1 MRLLKIGRSAT
12 NNIVLNSERVSTLHA
27 ELILLDSGEMLLV
40 DKSSTNGTFVNNKR
54 ITPDVEVPVKK
65 GDLIRF
71 ADEELNWHKVP
82 PCDDVSKYKRVVNI
96 GKSFH
101 NDLVIDSQFVSR
113 FHASLVITKDNK
125 AFIKDSSS
133 VNGTKVNGVKIQP
146 GKEVR
151 VRRGDVVICGDVD
164 VTEQLRSLMPNPIP
178 IPIDIL
184 RKIAIGVGAAAVLGG
199 IVLIILKILVPPP
212 PLSLS
217 EIRKAVVYVDAQ
229 YTSIVKFEDSPIHD
243 DVWLAVMG
251 EAGFSNIKSGE
262 FPWKVDN
269 NYSATAFFLDRE
281 GRLAT
286 NRHVA
291 TPWEYVDNDEKK
303 MVRTIMAEFVEDQ
316 IPLEIPYNDG
326 ARYIISEYDR
336 VNTLMWR
343 MIKRQALAMGSYNV
357 STVNTL
363 IRQLKKCKTSFTG
376 RMNFISVGY
385 PGRYYTH
392 TDEYERCFVL
402 TESGTDDKDI
412 ALLQLNTKKTPDDI
426 KFVFDLSKVES
437 EKLKPLK
444 DKLVWIGYPRGNAWN
459 LDNQTHSL
467 EPEIRETMCSKIPSK
482 YSFEFQGESLGGA
495 SGSPIFEPKTGKL
508 VGVLW
513 GGWAAGATYGHACQA
528 KYLQEMYN
536 EEVGL

>member
-1 MRLLKIGRSAT
+1 MKLLKIGRSAT
-12 NNIVLNSERVSTLHA
+12 NNIVLNSGKVSTLHA
-27 ELILLDSGEMLLV
+27 ELILLDSGEMLLI
-40 DKSSTNGTFVNNKR
+40 DKGSTNGTFVNGNQ

-82 PCDDVSKYKRVVNI
+82 PCDDVSKYKKVVNI
-96 GKSFH
+96 GKSFR
-101 NDLVIDSQFVSR
+101 NDIIIDSSFVSR

-146 GKEVR
+146 GKDVR
-151 VRRGDVVICGDVD
+151 IRKGDVVICGDID
-164 VTEQLRSLMPNPIP
+164 VTEQLKQFIP
-178 IPIDIL
+178 DPFAGIW
-184 RKIAIGVGAAAVLGG
+184 KKTAIGIGSAAALVGLVLCVKYLISNV
-199 IVLIILKILVPPP
+199 IVDVDLNK
-212 PLSLS
+212 
-217 EIRKAVVYVDAQ
+217 IRKAVVYVDAQ
-229 YTSIVKFEDSPIHD
+229 YTSIIKFEDCPIHD
-243 DVWLAVMG
+243 DIWLTVMN
-251 EAGFSNIKSGE
+251 EAGFSNIESGE
-262 FPWKVDN
+262 FPVKTDN

-281 GRLAT
+281 GRMAT

-291 TPWEYVDNDEKK
+291 TPWEYVDDNAKK
-303 MVRTIMAEFVEDQ
+303 AVRTAMTEFLENQV
-316 IPLEIPYNDG
+316 PLEIPYNNTAAVIVG
-326 ARYIISEYDR
+326 EYD
-336 VNTLMWR
+336 NANSLMWR
-343 MIKRQALAMGSYNV
+343 MIKRQALAMDSYNI
-357 STVNTL
+357 STVNAL
-363 IRQLKKCKTSFTG
+363 IRQLKKCKTRFTG

-385 PGRYYTH
+385 PGRNYTH
-392 TDEYERCFVL
+392 RDEYERCFVL
-402 TESGTDDKDI
+402 KASDTDDKDI

-426 KFVFDLSKVES
+426 PFVFDLSKVES
-437 EKLKPLK
+437 EKLRPLK

-482 YSFEFQGESLGGA
+482 YSFEFQGESLGDA
-495 SGSPIFEPKTGKL
+495 SGSPIFDPKTGKL
-508 VGVLW
+508 VGILW

>member
-12 NNIVLNSERVSTLHA
+12 NNIVLNSEKVSTIHA

-40 DKSSTNGTFVNNKR
+40 DKGSTNGTFVNNQR

-65 GDLIRF
+65 GDLIRL

-82 PCDDVSKYKRVVNI
+82 PCDDVSKYKKVINI

-101 NDLVIDSQFVSR
+101 NDIVIDSPFVSR
-113 FHASLVITKDNK
+113 FHASLVVTKDNK
-125 AFIKDSSS
+125 VFIKDSSS

-151 VRRGDVVICGDVD
+151 VRRGDVIICGDID
-164 VTEQLRSLMPNPIP
+164 VTEQIRPFLPNPFAVWQ
-178 IPIDIL
+178 
-184 RKIAIGVGAAAVLGG
+184 KVAIGAGAAAVLVGL
-199 IVLIILKILVPPP
+199 VWIILKFIIPAP
-212 PLSLS
+212 SLD
-217 EIRKAVVYVDAQ
+217 EIRKSVVYVDAQ

-243 DVWLAVMG
+243 DIWLTVMG
-251 EAGFSNIKSGE
+251 EAGFSNIESGE
-262 FPWKVDN
+262 LPVAIK

-281 GRLAT
+281 GRMAT

-291 TPWEYVDNDEKK
+291 TPWEYVSENEKK
-303 MVRTIMAEFVEDQ
+303 SARTAMAELIEAQV
-316 IPLEIPYNDG
+316 PLEIPYNNAASFVVG
-326 ARYIISEYDR
+326 EYDKS
-336 VNTLMWR
+336 NTLIWR
-343 MIKRQALAMGSYNV
+343 MIKRQALAMDSYNI
-357 STVNTL
+357 STVNAL
-363 IRQLKKCKTSFTG
+363 IRQLKKCKTRFTG

-412 ALLQLNTKKTPDDI
+412 ALLQLNTKKTPDDVT
-426 KFVFDLSKVES
+426 FVFDLDKVGT
-437 EKLKPLK
+437 EKLEPLK
-444 DKLVWIGYPRGNAWN
+444 DKLVWIGYPRGIAWN
-459 LDNQTHSL
+459 LDNETHSL

-495 SGSPIFEPKTGKL
+495 SGSPIFDPKTGNL

-528 KYLQEMYN
+528 KYLKEMYD